1 MDDII
6 FTIKSYGFIN
16 KAFPREFKKK
26 PFWTITAVLIITCN
40 GKQTNI
46 HTYIEKEKRQ
56 QINPYSILEELL
68 IRLFQLAMPQPQG

>member
-26 PFWTITAVLIITCN
+26 TFLDYHCSFNYYLQW
-40 GKQTNI
+40 KTNK